1 MAAITCTVNKNV
13 TLGTVL
19 PIVESPATNTVADQ
33 TDVFSITPTSP
44 TEKIVITCS
53 NANSHGSVSL
63 SVAAGGFHA
72 AGSALTLEIPENTTN
87 SFVLD
92 PSKYLS
98 KAGVYVITATP
109 ATGKILATN
118 HEFTMTVIEN
128 KCI

>member
-13 TLGTVL
+13 TLDKVL
-19 PIVESPATNTVADQ
+19 PIVASPAKNEDADK
-33 TDVFSITPTSP
+33 TDVYSITPTSP

-53 NANSHGSVSL
+53 NADSHGSVKL
-63 SVAAGGFHA
+63 SVAAGGFHS

-109 ATGKILATN
+109 ATGKKLLTN
-118 HEFTMTVIEN
+118 HAFTMTVIEN